1 MPEDFYDH
9 MKKEQ
14 ELLNLSYQE
23 SLRQK
28 SERMAVWEPKDK
40 MTVLSQIKKLIAG
53 SYRGLKSSRYLMYPG
68 ILLILLFFVFGLLA
82 GCTTMNWPW
91 KEKEEVRLTNPL
103 VIPPSEENTIACIK
117 LQPECNSD
125 LEN

>member
-53 SYRGLKSSRYLMYPG
+53 SYRGLKLWVVGFIPG
-68 ILLILLFFVFGLLA
+68 F
-82 GCTTMNWPW
+82 
-91 KEKEEVRLTNPL
+91 
-103 VIPPSEENTIACIK
+103 
-117 LQPECNSD
+117 
-125 LEN
+125 